1 LGEDL
6 ASSRA
11 RRSRASDSRD
21 LRSVGAAGVLGLLG
35 ESPLLEVEG
44 REEWDASVEV
54 LRWLKVFAS
63 RGASGELIVA
73 A

>member
-1 LGEDL
+1 MGEDL

-21 LRSVGAAGVLGLLG
+21 LRSAGVLGLLG

-44 REEWDASVEV
+44 REEWDASVEA